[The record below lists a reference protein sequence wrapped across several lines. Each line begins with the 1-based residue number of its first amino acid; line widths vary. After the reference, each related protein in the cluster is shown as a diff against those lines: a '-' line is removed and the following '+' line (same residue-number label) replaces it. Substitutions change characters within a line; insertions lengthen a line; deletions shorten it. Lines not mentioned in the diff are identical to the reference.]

1 MRRILTLFSALALA
15 ACAPP
20 GQQTFAP
27 KPVTANAQSINAANA
42 FAGRIALVSIAP
54 GTQDFKPALKQAV
67 AAALAIKPEA
77 SFEIQAETPNT
88 GDPDKDAAALAAMVP
103 EVHTIAAALREDG
116 VAEARITRSARV
128 FGSSSAYNVF
138 VK

>member
-1 MRRILTLFSALALA
+1 MRRILPLFSALALA

-27 KPVTANAQSINAANA
+27 KPVPADTQSISAANA
-42 FAGRIALVSIAP
+42 FAGRIALVSITP

-67 AAALAIKPEA
+67 AAALAIKPDA
-77 SFEIQAETPNT
+77 VFEVRAETPNT
-88 GDPDKDAAALAAMVP
+88 GDPDKDAAALIALAP
-103 EVHTIAAALREDG
+103 EAHAIAAALQADG
-116 VAEARITRSARV
+116 VAATRLTLSARV
-128 FGSSSAYNVF
+128 FGTTPVYLVF